1 MALVTSSG
9 FEEVRAVRRGRRGSG
24 LAFGVCAAVAVVAGC
39 TPVID
44 GAWRISAVCPPQSHF
59 GAITIEAQAEVEER
73 GRGQFVG
80 RITNNLG
87 ERGQFTGQ
95 MERSNMRVQTSW
107 EGQLPTKALL
117 VADPGGRSFQ
127 GIDSNGCTLRVVRP

>member
-1 MALVTSSG
+1 MAMVAISG
-9 FEEVRAVRRGRRGSG
+9 FGVGRVWRRGPG
-24 LAFGVCAAVAVVAGC
+24 LAFGACAVAGVVAAC
-39 TPVID
+39 TPAID

-59 GAITIEAQAEVEER
+59 GAITIEAQADVQEQ

-80 RITNNLG
+80 TITNTLG

-95 MERSNMRVQTSW
+95 MDRSNMRVQTAW
-107 EGQLPTKALL
+107 EGQLPTEALL

-127 GIDSNGCTLRVVRP
+127 GIDSNGCTLTVVRP

>member
-24 LAFGVCAAVAVVAGC
+24 LAFGVCMAVAVVVGC

-73 GRGQFVG
+73 GRGQFEG

-107 EGQLPTKALL
+107 EGQLPTEALL

>member
-1 MALVTSSG
+1 MGVVARSG
-9 FEEVRAVRRGRRGSG
+9 FWEVREVRRGRCGSG
-24 LAFGVCAAVAVVAGC
+24 LAFGLCATVAVIAGC

-59 GAITIEAQAEVEER
+59 GAITIEAQAEVEEQE
-73 GRGQFVG
+73 RGQFVG
-80 RITNNLG
+80 WITNNLG
-87 ERGQFTGQ
+87 ESGQFAGQ
-95 MERSNMRVQTSW
+95 MERTNMRVQTSW
-107 EGQLPTKALL
+107 DGQLPTEALL